1 MTNTL
6 LSCRRLSL
14 LVLLGIA
21 LGIALPIIGYIYP
34 PPPKYLLQLPD
45 PPAPASGFVGISSTE
60 WYEADAYVTAADGQ
74 TYVWRQG
81 ALWGPPD
88 AAGLAWQTAGTL
100 PRQWQ
105 HQPCWERAVARI
117 ARDAGPIG
125 QCLAADLTG
134 EWCPPPRVSF
144 GIDGAG
150 GVWLL
155 SEERRCGLLQLTVPW
170 LVTVP
175 AGFVL
180 GLALAAGG
188 EVVARVRRR
197 RQHDSGYP
205 PIL

>member
-1 MTNTL
+1 MTSTL
-6 LSCRRLSL
+6 RSCRRLSL

-21 LGIALPIIGYIYP
+21 VGIVLPVIGYVYP
-34 PPPKYLLQLPD
+34 PPPKYLLQLPA
-45 PPAPASGFVGISSTE
+45 PPSPAIGFVGIDSPG
-60 WYEADAYVTAADGQ
+60 WYAADAYVTAADGQ
-74 TYVWRQG
+74 TYVWQQG
-81 ALWGPPD
+81 ALLGPPD
-88 AAGLAWQTAGTL
+88 IAGLTWQTAGTR
-100 PRQWQ
+100 PGQWR

-117 ARDAGPIG
+117 AQDAGPIG
-125 QCLAADLTG
+125 QCLAVDLSG

-155 SEERRCGLLQLTVPW
+155 SEERRCGLVQLAVPW

-180 GLALAAGG
+180 GLVMAAGD
-188 EVVARVRRR
+188 EIVARVRRR
-197 RQHDSGYP
+197 WRASSSNP